1 MWAILPAKNFN
12 HAKKRLAPS
21 LTPVERQALFAAM
34 LEDVLAVATNVDM
47 LEGVLVL
54 TRDERAV
61 ALAQTYG
68 ARVEREPAN
77 NGQSAAVERAAN
89 ILLADGVHGVLT
101 LPGDTPNVSASEIKT
116 ILQRHGDTPAMSI
129 VPSHD
134 GRGSNCVILSP
145 PNLIPFHFGH
155 DSLTPHLTEADARNI
170 TPNII
175 NDLPGIALDI
185 DTPADLATL
194 LDTPNQTRART
205 YLNESGIAARFET
218 ESGRA
223 GAA

>member
-21 LTPVERQALFAAM
+21 LTPTERQALFGAM
-34 LEDVLAVATNVDM
+34 LEDVLAAATGVDM

-54 TRDERAV
+54 TRDEKA
-61 ALAQTYG
+61 ATLAKAYG
-68 ARVEREPAN
+68 ARVESEPAN
-77 NGQSAAVERAAN
+77 DGQSAAAERAAN
-89 ILLADGVHGVLT
+89 ILLAVGAHGVLT
-101 LPGDTPNVSASEIKT
+101 LPGDTPNISPLEIKT
-116 ILQRHGDTPAMSI
+116 ILQRHGDAPAISI

-145 PNLIPFHFGH
+145 PKLIPFHFGH
-155 DSLTPHLTEADARNI
+155 DSLTPHLAEAKARNI

-175 NDLPGIALDI
+175 DDLPGIALDI

-205 YLNESGIAARFET
+205 YLNESGIAARFKT